1 MRNKEACRYWH
12 ASCYMYKVVVCFV
25 CWQGET
31 VSKEIQPGIIS
42 GERSTPMN
50 MMLIDDDQDCILGL
64 AGVLE
69 PTGHSCEMFTVP
81 EQAVQLYDGQHYD
94 IVITDMKM
102 PGMNGIEVLRLIR
115 ERNPA
120 AKVIIITGYGDA
132 EGAMSAV
139 KFGAYAFFCKP
150 INVAELIEMIEKI
163 DGELNLE
170 QQSKLEQKGLT
181 V

>member
-1 MRNKEACRYWH
+1 
-12 ASCYMYKVVVCFV
+12 
-25 CWQGET
+25 
-31 VSKEIQPGIIS
+31 
-42 GERSTPMN
+42 MN

-102 PGMNGIEVLRLIR
+102 PGMNGIEVLRIIR

-120 AKVIIITGYGDA
+120 AKVIIITGYGDVEA
-132 EGAMSAV
+132 AISAV
-139 KFGAYAFFCKP
+139 NFGAYAFFCKP
-150 INVAELIEMIEKI
+150 INVEQFIETIEKI
-163 DGELNLE
+163 GVEVGQAQHNKIEQEALTAEHCKLQKSYQELQRLLKKKE
-170 QQSKLEQKGLT
+170 SQPY
-181 V
+181 